1 MSLTQNRPQKS
12 GNVMLLESKSKFATH
27 QLEHY
32 WDCGALQASYD
43 DGAQQDKQSFLIM
56 M

>member
-1 MSLTQNRPQKS
+1 
-12 GNVMLLESKSKFATH
+12 MLLESKSKFATH

-32 WDCGALQASYD
+32 WDCSSLQASY

>member
-1 MSLTQNRPQKS
+1 
-12 GNVMLLESKSKFATH
+12 MLLESKSKFAK
-27 QLEHY
+27 LEHY

>member
-1 MSLTQNRPQKS
+1 
-12 GNVMLLESKSKFATH
+12 MLYNLKAKFATH

-32 WDCGALQASYD
+32 WDCRSLQASY